1 MRRMRKLY
9 FKKTIK
15 MLDNFNYSCLNDIY
29 IIEFLLSKFK
39 INQIKY
45 KIDDFEESWIKVKT
59 TRLEYENF
67 VKEFINKFGKKIDH
81 LRF

>member
-1 MRRMRKLY
+1 
-9 FKKTIK
+9 